1 MHRYLVIEGLIG
13 VGKTT
18 LARLLQEERGAELV
32 LEPHENNP
40 FLEPFYRDPQ
50 RYALPVQMYFL
61 LTRWRQID
69 RIRQLGLFAPWVVS
83 DYTFEK
89 DRLFAEKT
97 LSPDELSLYDRFAQ
111 SLGERVP
118 SPDLVV
124 VLHAPIPVLL
134 DRIRR
139 RAVAGEER
147 INRGY
152 LEDLHER
159 YELQWSRWDRSPLL
173 YVDNA
178 ALDYASDPAARVEVL
193 RRIDEAL
200 DRGRTPRPPTD
211 ADAQPSLFGPPVRS

>member
-1 MHRYLVIEGLIG
+1 MQRYLVIEGLIG

-69 RIRQLGLFAPWVVS
+69 RIRQLGLFAPWIVS

-97 LSPDELSLYDRFAQ
+97 LSPDELALYDRFAQ
-111 SLGERVP
+111 SLGEKVP

-124 VLHAPIPVLL
+124 ILHAPIPVLL
-134 DRIRR
+134 ERIRKR
-139 RAVAGEER
+139 GVAGEDR
-147 INRGY
+147 INRAY

-159 YELQWSRWDRSPLL
+159 YEQQWSRWERSPLL

-178 ALDYASDPAARVEVL
+178 ELDYANDPLARAEVL
-193 RRIDEAL
+193 RRIDEAI
-200 DRGRTPRPPTD
+200 DKRARPSPPAEGD
-211 ADAQPSLFGPPVRS
+211 EQPSLFGAPVRS